1 MGKPSAANSKQDSE
15 GHTLLHIF
23 VSYRRADNTFNHM
36 LDIADRTLD
45 MLNTSEDMLALT
57 DYRIDKF
64 TDIVSID
71 YGQRWEQKVNEALEG
86 SDILLAFITPGY
98 IESKNCCHEYNHFLE
113 NAEGEKEEKTD
124 KDDKP
129 RRCIP
134 VFWTSQDRIEAN
146 LKKKYGESPNGE
158 PAAREKPSQTSPD
171 GHDDENDRDEPFDK
185 EQTREIRNK
194 ESGDESASG
203 NPSKDKNS
211 ANNARSTWEAIKEF
225 NGLEAVLPK
234 FIELLKDDAQGSDY
248 DFVKDCIVRW
258 LANKIFIVADSI
270 IKNKQ
275 MVEKEG
281 STITEAK
288 TVKPLD
294 DELAAALSGHAFH
307 LSTKSSEGTAHVSNG
322 VFIVKKGTK
331 IAKDLTVS
339 CPASVIK
346 QRKAHADLIEDYVL
360 TGDIAFSS
368 PSAAAGFVAGR
379 SSNGKTMWTTD
390 GNKTINDLEE
400 EYRKGKQS

>member
-1 MGKPSAANSKQDSE
+1 MGKPSTANIKQDSE
-15 GHTLLHIF
+15 GHTLLQIF
-23 VSYRRADNTFNHM
+23 VSYRRADNIFNHM
-36 LDIADRTLD
+36 LDIVDRTLD
-45 MLNTSEDMLALT
+45 MLNTSKDMLALT

-71 YGQRWEQKVNEALEG
+71 YGQRWEQKMNEALED

-113 NAEGEKEEKTD
+113 NAEGENEEKTD
-124 KDDKP
+124 KDDRP

-134 VFWTSQDRIEAN
+134 VFWTSQDKIEAN
-146 LKKKYGESPNGE
+146 IKKKYGESPDGE
-158 PAAREKPSQTSPD
+158 PAAKEKSSQTSSD
-171 GHDDENDRDEPFDK
+171 SHDDKNDHDESLAK
-185 EQTREIRNK
+185 EQTREIRDK
-194 ESGDESASG
+194 ESGDKSVSD

-211 ANNARSTWEAIKEF
+211 ANNARSTWDSIKEF

-248 DFVKDCIVRW
+248 DFVKDCVVRW

-270 IKNKQ
+270 IKSKQ
-275 MVEKEG
+275 MVEEED
-281 STITEAK
+281 STIAEAK

-294 DELAAALSGHAFH
+294 DELAAALSDHVFH
-307 LSTKSSEGTAHVSNG
+307 LSTKSSEGTAHVSDG
-322 VFIVKKGTK
+322 VFIVEKGTK
-331 IAKDLTVS
+331 IARDLTAS
-339 CPASVIK
+339 CPVSVIK
-346 QRKAHADLIEDYVL
+346 QRSMHADLIEDCVL

-390 GNKTINDLEE
+390 ENKTINDLEE
-400 EYRKGKQS
+400 EYKMGKQS

>member
-1 MGKPSAANSKQDSE
+1 MGKPSAVNSKQDSE

-45 MLNTSEDMLALT
+45 MLNTSKDMLALT

-146 LKKKYGESPNGE
+146 LKKKYGESAHGE
-158 PAAREKPSQTSPD
+158 PAAREKSSQTSPD

-185 EQTREIRNK
+185 EQTREIRDK

-211 ANNARSTWEAIKEF
+211 AKNACSTWEAINEF
-225 NGLEAVLPK
+225 NGLEAVLPM

-275 MVEKEG
+275 MAEKED
-281 STITEAK
+281 STIEKAK

-294 DELAAALSGHAFH
+294 DELAAALSGHVFH

-322 VFIVKKGTK
+322 VFIVEKGTK
-331 IAKDLTVS
+331 IARDLTVS
-339 CPASVIK
+339 CPTSVTK
-346 QRKAHADLIEDYVL
+346 QRNAHADLIEDYVL
-360 TGDIAFSS
+360 TDDIAFSS

-390 GNKTINDLEE
+390 ENKTINDLEE
-400 EYRKGKQS
+400 EYRKRTQS

>member
-1 MGKPSAANSKQDSE
+1 MGKPSAVNSKQDSE

-158 PAAREKPSQTSPD
+158 PAAREKSSQTSPD
-171 GHDDENDRDEPFDK
+171 GHDDENDRDEPFGK
-185 EQTREIRNK
+185 EQTREIRDK

-281 STITEAK
+281 STIAEAK

-294 DELAAALSGHAFH
+294 DELAAALSGHVFH

-322 VFIVKKGTK
+322 VFIVEKGTK

-379 SSNGKTMWTTD
+379 SSNGKTLWTTD

>member
-1 MGKPSAANSKQDSE
+1 MGKPSATNSKQDSE

-36 LDIADRTLD
+36 LDIVDRTLD
-45 MLNTSEDMLALT
+45 MLNTSKDMLAST

-113 NAEGEKEEKTD
+113 NAEGENEEKTD
-124 KDDKP
+124 KDDRP

-146 LKKKYGESPNGE
+146 LKKKYGESPKGE
-158 PAAREKPSQTSPD
+158 PAAKENASHNNSGKNNVNNIHDKSPEKELTRETSKQ
-171 GHDDENDRDEPFDK
+171 ENDGTSSSDDTMEDK
-185 EQTREIRNK
+185 
-194 ESGDESASG
+194 SSA
-203 NPSKDKNS
+203 KN
-211 ANNARSTWEAIKEF
+211 AHSTWEAIKEF

-234 FIELLKDDAQGSDY
+234 FIELLKNDAQGSDY

-258 LANKIFIVADSI
+258 LAEKIFIVAASI

-275 MVEKEG
+275 MAEKEDP
-281 STITEAK
+281 TITETKA
-288 TVKPLD
+288 VKQLD
-294 DELAAALSGHAFH
+294 NELAAALSGHVFH
-307 LSTKSSEGTAHVSNG
+307 LSTKSSEGTAHVSDG
-322 VFIVKKGTK
+322 VFVVDKGTK

-339 CPASVIK
+339 CPTSVVK
-346 QRKAHADLIEDYVL
+346 QRNAHADLIEDYVL
-360 TGDIAFSS
+360 TDDIAFSS